1 MLRNWFLLVVV
12 ALVLGIG
19 TIASAASPVPVDDLN
34 THARNLLRY
43 LSPDG
48 LTAFMLHT
56 DVPNGNWVNY
66 SQTRVDLDSP
76 FLAPD
81 RFPFSSIGYKPSV
94 VASSDLLTLFC
105 SATGVVYE
113 YTRLSVH
120 DEFANGRVLPSL
132 SDGYATSAPK
142 YLSADGLRLYLSVA
156 TVDDRDDLAVAT
168 RESVSEDFGTPSL
181 VLFEFLNTP
190 DYNDGTPVLSP
201 DELEIVFNSNRP
213 GTGSYDLYYASRPS
227 IDAAFGLPVPLTDLN
242 GPDGETP
249 SAWWG
254 NTLYFGQGGTDEH
267 SDVYMVGIPEP
278 ATLSLLALWA
288 CLPLLRSRR

>member
-1 MLRNWFLLVVV
+1 MRKTSLLMIAAWV
-12 ALVLGIG
+12 AAFCTSGALG
-19 TIASAASPVPVDDLN
+19 ASPVPVDDLN

-156 TVDDRDDLAVAT
+156 TVDRDDLAVAT

-190 DYNDGTPVLSP
+190 EYNDGTPVLSP

-213 GTGSYDLYYASRPS
+213 GAGSYDLYYASRPS

-254 NTLYFGQGGTDEH
+254 DTLYFGWGGTGEH

-278 ATLSLLALWA
+278 ATLGLLALGGLA
-288 CLPLLRSRR
+288 LLRKRRKA